1 MTVFARNTVRDR
13 QRTNLRDRLCTPEPE
28 CEEKS
33 VAVERS

>member
-1 MTVFARNTVRDR
+1 MTRIRSEHRRNR